1 VNLDHRLLRQA
12 WAARAALI
20 AAILLGFLGGVAI
33 ILQASVVSQII
44 ARVLISGESLQV
56 VSPLLG
62 WLLAVILIRAVFAVL
77 ADGAAGAVAVRV
89 KQNLRQ
95 SLTERLFALGPA
107 YVQGERSGE
116 VSAVLLD
123 GVEVLDA
130 YFSQYLPQLVLAAA
144 VPLAIL
150 AVVFPLD
157 VLTGIV
163 LLLTAP
169 LIPLFMILIGKS
181 GEELTG
187 RQWKTLSRMS
197 AHFLDTLQGLTTL
210 KLLGRSQER
219 AAEIQAVSERYRLAT
234 MNVLRITF
242 LSAFTLE
249 LVATIST
256 AVVAVEIGLRLLAG
270 RIGFEQGFFLLLL
283 APEFYQP
290 LRMLG
295 QRFHAGMSGVSAAAR
310 IFEILNERE
319 RTVHPISSVVTVSN
333 LPIDLVGKVLH
344 LEGVSYTYPGRALA
358 AVHDISFTAAPG
370 QQIALVGASGAGKT
384 TIAMLLLRFIEPET
398 GAIRLGEQNIAGLT
412 PHVWRSQVA
421 WVPQQPYL
429 FHTTIA
435 DNLRLA
441 RPAATHAQL
450 RQAAHL
456 ALLDDWIQSLPAG
469 YETLVGEQGARL
481 SGGQAQRLALARAF
495 LKDAPLLIMD
505 EPTAHLDPEQEA
517 MLEEATRRLCTGRR
531 VILIAHRLPS
541 IFRSDQILL
550 MAGGQII
557 ESGSH
562 NDLYKQGRAYY
573 HLVNAYQEQSL

>member
-1 VNLDHRLLRQA
+1 V
-12 WAARAALI
+12 AR
-20 AAILLGFLGGVAI
+20 
-33 ILQASVVSQII
+33 
-44 ARVLISGESLQV
+44 
-56 VSPLLG
+56 
-62 WLLAVILIRAVFAVL
+62 
-77 ADGAAGAVAVRV
+77 RV

-95 SLTERLFALGPA
+95 LLTDRLFALGPA

-116 VSAVLLD
+116 VSTVLLD
-123 GVEVLDA
+123 GVESLDA
-130 YFSQYLPQLVLAAA
+130 YFSQYLPQLVLSA
-144 VPLAIL
+144 VIPLAIL

-181 GEELTG
+181 GEKLTG

-219 AAEIQAVSERYRLAT
+219 AAEIEAVSEGYRLAT
-234 MNVLRITF
+234 MNVLRVTF
-242 LSAFTLE
+242 LSAFALE

-283 APEFYQP
+283 APEFYLP

-295 QRFHAGMSGVSAAAR
+295 QRFHAGMSGVSAAVR
-310 IFEILNERE
+310 IFEILNESDQIA
-319 RTVHPISSVVTVSN
+319 HPISSATPVSN
-333 LPIDLVGKVLH
+333 LPIDLTGKILH
-344 LEGVSYTYPGRALA
+344 FDHVSYTYPGRTLA
-358 AVHDISFTAAPG
+358 AVHDVSFAAAPG
-370 QQIALVGASGAGKT
+370 QQVALVGASGAGKT
-384 TIAMLLLRFIEPET
+384 TIAMLLLRFIEPEA
-398 GAIRLGEQNIAGLT
+398 GAIRLDEQNIAGLS
-412 PHVWRSQVA
+412 PDVWRSHVA

-441 RPAATHAQL
+441 RPNATHAQL
-450 RQAAHL
+450 RQAARL
-456 ALLDDWIQSLPAG
+456 AFLDDWIQSLPAG

-517 MLEEATRRLCTGRR
+517 LLEEVTRRLCIGRR

-541 IFRSDQILL
+541 IYRSDQILL

-562 NDLYKQGRAYY
+562 NELYKEGRAYY
-573 HLVNAYQEQSL
+573 RLVNAYQEQSL